1 MNSGETLRAPKHRS
15 DAIVIFFFSF
25 SILNHFSGSLTLCRF
40 DVAWNVIRYSYSF
53 GAFII
58 YQLEKCFFSL
68 FNKYDVIC
76 AADDGS
82 KQMTVNFFCFL
93 YYWTCLHLKMY
104 AKALFEL
111 TILR

>member
-15 DAIVIFFFSF
+15 DAIVNFFPF

-82 KQMTVNFFCFL
+82 KQMTVNFFFVFFIIGL
-93 YYWTCLHLKMY
+93 VY
-104 AKALFEL
+104 
-111 TILR
+111 I